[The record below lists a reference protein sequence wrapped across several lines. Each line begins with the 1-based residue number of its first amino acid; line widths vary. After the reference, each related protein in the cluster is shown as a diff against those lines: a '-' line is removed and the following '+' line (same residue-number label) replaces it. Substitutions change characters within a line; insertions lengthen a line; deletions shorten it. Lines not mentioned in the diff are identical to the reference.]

1 MINIQILNLSD
12 TVKDQDLKELF
23 TPYGEIGFCEVA
35 MDLFTEK
42 SRGYGYVEMVDDEAA
57 MKAIKALDQS
67 NFHSNVI
74 SVKAAAPR
82 EIRRG
87 SYKVGNGA
95 VNVYRFRKN

>member
-1 MINIQILNLSD
+1 MTNIQILNLKD
-12 TVKDQDLKELF
+12 TVTNDELKDLF
-23 TPYGEIGFCEVA
+23 QPYGEISFCEVA

-42 SRGYGYVEMVDDEAA
+42 SRGFGHVEMTDDEAA
-57 MKAIKALDQS
+57 TNAIKALDQS
-67 NFHSNVI
+67 NFHDNTITLKV
-74 SVKAAAPR
+74 APPR